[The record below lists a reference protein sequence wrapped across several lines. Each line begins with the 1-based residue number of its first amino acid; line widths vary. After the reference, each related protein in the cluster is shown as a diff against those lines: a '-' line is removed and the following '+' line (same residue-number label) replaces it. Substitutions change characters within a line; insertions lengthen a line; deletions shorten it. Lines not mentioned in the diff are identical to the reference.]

1 MANTQVKIL
10 KMEEDVATV
19 GGYGVIFGGEDLEG
33 ERFAADTDYMPDL
46 VPVKLV
52 LYDHA
57 LGEVKQIIGQ
67 AVAEKIDEVGIWV
80 EAQLDRSREYVE
92 AVIELVEKGVLGW
105 SSGSVGRLVERDGK
119 NIKRWPIIEYSLT
132 PTPAEPRT
140 LGVERI
146 KKLAEAN
153 PDLKALL
160 PQDDGESSS
169 EDATVENAEAE
180 TKDKY
185 IQLKA
190 RAKLALTQ

>member
-1 MANTQVKIL
+1 MADTQVKIL

-33 ERFAADTDYMPDL
+33 ERFAADTDFMPDL

-57 LGEVKQIIGQ
+57 MGEVKHIIGQ
-67 AVAEKIDEVGIWV
+67 AAEKIDEVGIWV

-92 AVIELVEKGVLGW
+92 AVLKLVEEGVIGW

-119 NIKRWPIIEYSLT
+119 NIKRWPIVEYSLT

-190 RAKLALTQ
+190 RAKLALTK

>member
-33 ERFAADTDYMPDL
+33 ERFAADTDFMPDL

-57 LGEVKQIIGQ
+57 MGEVKHIIGQ
-67 AVAEKIDEVGIWV
+67 AAEKIDEVGIWV

-92 AVIELVEKGVLGW
+92 AVLKLVEEGVIGW

-119 NIKRWPIIEYSLT
+119 NIKRWPIVEYSLT

-146 KKLAEAN
+146 KTLAEAN
-153 PDLKALL
+153 PNLKALI

-190 RAKLALTQ
+190 RAKLALTK

>member
-1 MANTQVKIL
+1 MADTQVKIL

-33 ERFAADTDYMPDL
+33 ERFAADTDFMPDL

-57 LGEVKQIIGQ
+57 MGEVKHIIGQ
-67 AVAEKIDEVGIWV
+67 AAEKIDEVGIWV

-92 AVIELVEKGVLGW
+92 AVLKLVEEGVIGW